1 MYGTGYTGGDPM
13 KAQTSAEGI
22 MLYKDWGAS
31 KMYKVM
37 CECGSDECSHTVD
50 IEADDTGVAVITYTT
65 QKSKWWELNRFQ
77 IIWTLLTKGYIEYQ
91 ASIHMS
97 RQQALNYAETLH
109 SAIKDVEEF
118 RNKNTSTSI

>member
-13 KAQTSAEGI
+13 KAQQPAEGI
-22 MLYKDWGAS
+22 MLHKDWGNS

-37 CECGSDECSHTVD
+37 CECGSDDCSHTVD
-50 IEADDTGVAVITYTT
+50 IEADQCEIVVTTYTT
-65 QKSKWWELNRFQ
+65 QQSKWWSMNRFQ

-97 RQQALNYAETLH
+97 KQQALNYAETLQ

-118 RNKNTSTSI
+118 RNKNTSTTI

>member
-1 MYGTGYTGGDPM
+1 MFGTAYTGGDPM
-13 KAQTSAEGI
+13 KAQQPAEGI
-22 MLYKDWGAS
+22 MLHKDWGDS
-31 KMYKVM
+31 KMYKVT

-50 IEADDTGVAVITYTT
+50 IEADDSGIVVITYTT

-97 RQQALNYAETLH
+97 RQQALNYAETLQ

-118 RNKNTSTSI
+118 RTKNISTTI

>member
-1 MYGTGYTGGDPM
+1 M
-13 KAQTSAEGI
+13 KAQQPAEGI
-22 MLYKDWGAS
+22 MLYKDWGDS
-31 KMYKVM
+31 KMYKVT

-50 IEADDTGVAVITYTT
+50 IEADDSGIVVITYTT

-97 RQQALNYAETLH
+97 RQQALNYAETLQ

-118 RNKNTSTSI
+118 RTKNISTTI